1 MKIKKSFGLL
11 AAIAV
16 VATAGWSYQQSKQ
29 YDGMS
34 ELALANVEALATG
47 EGPSGPVQHNRVI
60 TDEIQS
66 VEFLPHGVK
75 TTYRR
80 YCSWG
85 GFQDC
90 TSGIWTLVTP
100 RY

>member
-1 MKIKKSFGLL
+1 MKKKIFSVV
-11 AAIAV
+11 AAVAV
-16 VATAGWSYQQSKQ
+16 VAAAGWSYQQSKQ
-29 YDGMS
+29 S
-34 ELALANVEALATG
+34 TG
-47 EGPSGPVQHNRVI
+47 EGPSGPVQHNRII

>member
-1 MKIKKSFGLL
+1 MKKKIFSVV
-11 AAIAV
+11 AAVAV
-16 VATAGWSYQQSKQ
+16 VAAAGWSYQQSKQ
-29 YDGMS
+29 Y
-34 ELALANVEALATG
+34 
-47 EGPSGPVQHNRVI
+47 NRII

>member
-11 AAIAV
+11 AAVAV
-16 VATAGWSYQQSKQ
+16 VAAAGWSYQQSKQ

-47 EGPSGPVQHNRVI
+47 EGPSGSVQHNRVI
-60 TDEIQS
+60 SDEIKS
-66 VEFLPHGVK
+66 IEFLSYGVK
-75 TTYRR
+75 TTYMR
-80 YCSWG
+80 YCAWG

-90 TSGIWTLVTP
+90 TSGTWTEITP
-100 RY
+100 R

>member
-1 MKIKKSFGLL
+1 MKKKIFSVV
-11 AAIAV
+11 AAVAV
-16 VATAGWSYQQSKQ
+16 VAAAGWSYQQSKQ
-29 YDGMS
+29 C
-34 ELALANVEALATG
+34 
-47 EGPSGPVQHNRVI
+47 PSGPVQHNRII